1 MRNAPRFSAVFLSA
15 FMYTF
20 SMDMEGSI
28 HMIKK
33 WNCMVFAV
41 MLVMQM
47 GTQAFAAE
55 GSIRVNTE
63 ATDSALYRVGTGE
76 GDGYRL
82 AEQYGGGYLTFDDTL
97 SQSLADWLFE
107 DLAVEDRIQA
117 DKSGKQ
123 FSGLE
128 EGLYLVCSDSEAY
141 PPFLVIIPWDGYHW
155 DVEVKPLDTTPPQ
168 TSDPIGTMILLMS
181 ASGAGITCFCKR
193 KKSY

>member
-47 GTQAFAAE
+47 GTQALAAE

-107 DLAVEDRIQA
+107 DLAVEDRI
-117 DKSGKQ
+117 
-123 FSGLE
+123 
-128 EGLYLVCSDSEAY
+128 
-141 PPFLVIIPWDGYHW
+141 
-155 DVEVKPLDTTPPQ
+155 
-168 TSDPIGTMILLMS
+168 
-181 ASGAGITCFCKR
+181 
-193 KKSY
+193 